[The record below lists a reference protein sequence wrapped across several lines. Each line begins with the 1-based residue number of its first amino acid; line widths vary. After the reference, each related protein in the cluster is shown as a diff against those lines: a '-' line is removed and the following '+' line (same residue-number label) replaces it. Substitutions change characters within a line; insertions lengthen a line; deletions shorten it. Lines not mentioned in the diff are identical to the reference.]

1 MTLEQILSAFN
12 LNIKLVP
19 EYQEPA
25 FRIRRTD
32 GQELD
37 IYYVRGEVDISTME
51 EFVSDQSWAV
61 IKQY

>member
-1 MTLEQILSAFN
+1 MTIEQILDAFN

-19 EYQEPA
+19 EYQGPA
-25 FRIRRTD
+25 FRVRRTD

-37 IYYVRGEVDISTME
+37 INYVRGEVDIFTME

-61 IKQY
+61 IKEY